1 MNNTPAE
8 PRLET
13 EIAGIRMKNPVMA
26 ASGTFGYGPEYA
38 ELVDLNKLG
47 AICVK
52 GISLEPWQGNPPP
65 RTFETA
71 SGLLNAIGLQNPG
84 VEGFLREYVPF
95 LRGYDLPVIVN
106 IWGRTLEEYGAVA
119 ARLDGADGIAGIEIN
134 VSCPNIK
141 EGGILF
147 GTDPARMAGVVREV
161 RGRTSL
167 PLITKLSPNVSD
179 IAAMARAAMDAGSG
193 AVSIMNSYPA
203 MAIDAGNRRPQLG
216 NVTGGLTGPAIKPIA
231 LKLVFDAYRCAGCP
245 IVGIGGIRDANDAVE
260 FLLAGARAV
269 AVGTASF
276 THPRTAIEV
285 VDGIRHYL
293 ASRGIGDVTEL
304 VGCVRI

>member
-8 PRLET
+8 PRLGT

-141 EGGILF
+141 EGGMLF
-147 GTDPARMAGVVREV
+147 GTDPGRMAGVVREV